1 MKVCRKH
8 VQEERGTE
16 GRDKNNTYYWKLSYT
31 RKLAKKFHSPRTVR
45 VCADAQSRPH
55 EKYLPCTRSI
65 DHHGEMIMKF
75 IFETQD
81 NTETQLFLLDNNHSS
96 NELWTIT
103 VSDILVSGVTR
114 VHESRHQLSWYIND
128 AFRSDTVSPFPYQ
141 RNMLRKRLV
150 SVLHL
155 WECRPW
161 APSGR
166 PLLYPLCLLWITTDY
181 CIHGLWASILTGSK
195 WIYLGSEL
203 CWNCKTPFSEIM

>member
-1 MKVCRKH
+1 M
-8 VQEERGTE
+8 
-16 GRDKNNTYYWKLSYT
+16 

-103 VSDILVSGVTR
+103 VSDILASGGTR
-114 VHESRHQLSWYIND
+114 VHESRQQLSWYIND

-161 APSGR
+161 AHLAGPCSIPSVSYE
-166 PLLYPLCLLWITTDY
+166 LLQITAYMDFEPPFWPARNEFISAQSCAETVIHRSQKLCKRYYAVLSDL
-181 CIHGLWASILTGSK
+181 
-195 WIYLGSEL
+195 
-203 CWNCKTPFSEIM
+203 